1 MAENYPTICMFLS
14 FFVSS
19 CLLSYFPGKAK
30 IVLAAVCVA
39 AVVFSAVN
47 PRKIL
52 RETLR
57 RTAVMSLCAVVLSC
71 AVSYCAFDV
80 YAAGM
85 DKLDGERDYVR
96 FRINECYSSLPYE
109 ARYKATVMESSVIP
123 KGTRVVLEAQSSNF
137 ERGSMVQGEVECL
150 KLDGYLGSFDAK
162 SYYNSKNIMLVC
174 EAEELE
180 YIGRDSRFSLTDAF
194 AGINEKLTSMINAHT
209 DGQAGGLLSAVLL
222 GNRDGI
228 YDSNKRDFRRLG
240 ISHLLVVS
248 GTHFA
253 VVVTM
258 LETSLKKLKIKRKV
272 RCAVNIAAVLFFMA
286 LTGMTPSVV
295 RAGIMHILAQLSM
308 IISRKPNT
316 VNSFALSGSII
327 VLFTP
332 LAAGDCGLQLS
343 FAATYS
349 CIVSRMFGAGV
360 YRGLKLWLRGKIPHM
375 KKLIS
380 AVMSLVQT
388 VFMTSFVCVSLLPLI
403 WLNFGEISLLSVPAN
418 ILFIPLLSLLMYLGG
433 AYLILYPLRLFIVPL
448 ATIINMFC
456 SFISKAAQ
464 ILGRL
469 DGAVVSINYSFAL
482 YFLIPMTFLILIL
495 PYVSRK
501 MKKRVS
507 ASVAAVFVMFI
518 SVVLS
523 VRAYEK
529 SKTYLVYSAEK
540 KNDGFVLRS
549 EGKLLLT
556 EISDAS
562 YSFIYNLLD
571 DMEPLHST
579 EIESVLVTHYHSKHL
594 RLIGRLCEREI
605 VRNIILTKPL
615 NEKEES
621 VFRSLVGIAKE
632 NGAGVSVYSVGAE
645 IPFYGCK
652 ITCEREYLSR
662 STHPITSVK
671 IETDEKTVYIASC
684 SFNEMTSYDSIGTAE
699 SSDVLI
705 LGRHSPVYKKVFGL
719 TFDTNPETVLVSD
732 AAYDF
737 ADEGTREYFDSYAI
751 IGGDG
756 VEVKLN

>member
-19 CLLSYFPGKAK
+19 CVLSYFPGKAK
-30 IVLAAVCVA
+30 IVLAAACMVSVVL
-39 AVVFSAVN
+39 AVVN

-123 KGTRVVLEAQSSNF
+123 KGTRVVLEAQSSQL
-137 ERGSMVQGEVECL
+137 ERGSIVQGEVECL

-162 SYYNSKNIMLVC
+162 SYYNSKNIML
-174 EAEELE
+174 E
-180 YIGRDSRFSLTDAF
+180 YIGRDSRFSFTDAF

-222 GNRDGI
+222 GNRDSI

-295 RAGIMHILAQLSM
+295 RAGIMHILAQLSI
-308 IISRKPNT
+308 IISRRPNT

-327 VLFTP
+327 ILFTP

-349 CIVSRMFGAGV
+349 CIVSRMFGAGA
-360 YRGLKLWLRGKIPHM
+360 YRGLKLWLKGKIPHM

-418 ILFIPLLSLLMYLGG
+418 LLFIPLVSVLMYLGG

-448 ATIINMFC
+448 AAIINMFC
-456 SFISKAAQ
+456 SFISKTAQ
-464 ILGRL
+464 TLGRL

-501 MKKRVS
+501 MKKRVFSS
-507 ASVAAVFVMFI
+507 AAAVFVMFI
-518 SVVLS
+518 TVVLS
-523 VRAYEK
+523 VRAHEK
-529 SKTYLVYSAEK
+529 SETYLIYSAEK

-621 VFRSLVGIAKE
+621 VFRSLVSIAKE
-632 NGAGVSVYSVGAE
+632 NGAGVSVYSAGSE

-719 TFDTNPETVLVSD
+719 TFDGNPETVLVSD
-732 AAYDF
+732 AAYAS
-737 ADEGTREYFDSYAI
+737 ADEVTREYFDSYAI

-756 VEVKLN
+756 LKVKLN

>member
-1 MAENYPTICMFLS
+1 
-14 FFVSS
+14 
-19 CLLSYFPGKAK
+19 
-30 IVLAAVCVA
+30 
-39 AVVFSAVN
+39 
-47 PRKIL
+47 
-52 RETLR
+52 
-57 RTAVMSLCAVVLSC
+57 
-71 AVSYCAFDV
+71 
-80 YAAGM
+80 
-85 DKLDGERDYVR
+85 
-96 FRINECYSSLPYE
+96 
-109 ARYKATVMESSVIP
+109 
-123 KGTRVVLEAQSSNF
+123 
-137 ERGSMVQGEVECL
+137 
-150 KLDGYLGSFDAK
+150 
-162 SYYNSKNIMLVC
+162 
-174 EAEELE
+174 
-180 YIGRDSRFSLTDAF
+180 
-194 AGINEKLTSMINAHT
+194 
-209 DGQAGGLLSAVLL
+209 
-222 GNRDGI
+222 
-228 YDSNKRDFRRLG
+228 
-240 ISHLLVVS
+240 
-248 GTHFA
+248 
-253 VVVTM
+253 
-258 LETSLKKLKIKRKV
+258 
-272 RCAVNIAAVLFFMA
+272 
-286 LTGMTPSVV
+286 
-295 RAGIMHILAQLSM
+295 
-308 IISRKPNT
+308 
-316 VNSFALSGSII
+316 
-327 VLFTP
+327 
-332 LAAGDCGLQLS
+332 
-343 FAATYS
+343 
-349 CIVSRMFGAGV
+349 
-360 YRGLKLWLRGKIPHM
+360 M

-418 ILFIPLLSLLMYLGG
+418 LLFIPLVSVLMYLGG

-448 ATIINMFC
+448 AAIINLFC

-501 MKKRVS
+501 MKKRVF
-507 ASVAAVFVMFI
+507 ASVAAVFVVFI

-529 SKTYLVYSAEK
+529 SETYLVYSAEK

-632 NGAGVSVYSVGAE
+632 NGVGVSVYSVGSE

-684 SFNEMTSYDSIGTAE
+684 SFNEMTSYDNIGTAE

-737 ADEGTREYFDSYAI
+737 ADEGTRDYFDSYAI